1 MTIQLFP
8 LAGKKKKKKEH
19 IFIVKSDR
27 NLTSTVKK
35 TNPMKFLSS
44 NYM

>member
-8 LAGKKKKKKEH
+8 LAGKKKKVH

>member
-8 LAGKKKKKKEH
+8 LAGKKKKKVH